1 MNAAK
6 TLDARNP
13 RLSEIF
19 DDLVASLT
27 ALIRQ
32 HRVTHEEYRRALAF
46 LMEVGDKGEIPLLA
60 DVFLEV
66 TVDDVGSAGRTGT
79 ATCIEGPFYV
89 PDAPAM
95 KSSCVLPHRANEPGD
110 LLFFSGAV
118 RSTDG
123 AALSGAVVD
132 IWQADARG
140 AYSHFNIPE
149 REAPYNLRAN
159 VVTDEHGRF
168 DIQTWVTGPYEI
180 PKAGPTGA
188 LLTAMGRHLWRPA
201 HFHVKV
207 KHDACQPLTTQLFLN
222 DDPWIDSDVVG
233 AVKQPLIIS
242 LAKHDDPAEMRKRR
256 VDRSFYT
263 LSYDFVLPRL
273 IAKGARDRGA
283 QRR

>member
-6 TLDARNP
+6 ALDARNP

-46 LMEVGDKGEIPLLA
+46 LMEVSDKGEIPLLA

-66 TVDDVGSAGRTGT
+66 TVDGVGSAGRTGT

-89 PDAPAM
+89 PDAPTM

-140 AYSHFNIPE
+140 AYSHFNIP
-149 REAPYNLRAN
+149 R
-159 VVTDEHGRF
+159 V
-168 DIQTWVTGPYEI
+168 
-180 PKAGPTGA
+180 
-188 LLTAMGRHLWRPA
+188 LWGQ
-201 HFHVKV
+201 
-207 KHDACQPLTTQLFLN
+207 DASIHSRVRCG
-222 DDPWIDSDVVG
+222 W
-233 AVKQPLIIS
+233 
-242 LAKHDDPAEMRKRR
+242 RKNSA
-256 VDRSFYT
+256 RSG
-263 LSYDFVLPRL
+263 S
-273 IAKGARDRGA
+273 RGNGE
-283 QRR
+283 QFGTR